1 MRFAALVFLA
11 AFPAFAHSPFESSVR
26 AIAHDTSVELVLT
39 VGMDG
44 GKTLLDGAPA
54 EAFQNRAAG
63 QGSMLP
69 SAFAAKIF
77 STTGDGVALAAGKIV
92 ARTDGLEFV
101 IVAEYPR
108 PAGGVFGLDAIY
120 VERLPQTIKSS
131 FVLMNE
137 NGNISASRVL
147 KADDHAFE
155 FPLPAIP
162 PGTESVAVAA
172 APAAVAAEKISP
184 PTPPS
189 PKLSFWDFVKLGIG
203 HILNIGAFDHLL
215 FLTALL
221 LGCRALKPMLLVI
234 TGFTLAHSLTLAL
247 AALGVVVISSRVVEP
262 LIAASIVFVAMENF
276 RRVEKNWPRYAL
288 TCGFGLIHGF
298 GFAGALREAGLGI
311 SGAALAVPL
320 LGFNLGVECGQIVVA
335 AVVLP
340 GLFLLRRVKVFER
353 FGTQTISAVVMVV
366 SGWWLLER
374 LFSQ

>member
-1 MRFAALVFLA
+1 
-11 AFPAFAHSPFESSVR
+11 
-26 AIAHDTSVELVLT
+26 
-39 VGMDG
+39 
-44 GKTLLDGAPA
+44 
-54 EAFQNRAAG
+54 
-63 QGSMLP
+63 
-69 SAFAAKIF
+69 
-77 STTGDGVALAAGKIV
+77 
-92 ARTDGLEFV
+92 
-101 IVAEYPR
+101 
-108 PAGGVFGLDAIY
+108 
-120 VERLPQTIKSS
+120 
-131 FVLMNE
+131 
-137 NGNISASRVL
+137 
-147 KADDHAFE
+147 
-155 FPLPAIP
+155 
-162 PGTESVAVAA
+162 
-172 APAAVAAEKISP
+172 
-184 PTPPS
+184 S

-374 LFSQ
+374 LFSR